1 MDALAAGGSDPASR
15 SPHHVRGTY
24 RLVVA
29 VFVAVWV
36 VAACSWA
43 WLNLPRGGEFT
54 HLQVSLTGAP
64 GVRHQVS
71 HSGTTTFS
79 ERDSHFVTA
88 SPTGVADLRLRLPS
102 PASHFIRIDA
112 GSEQPVRACRLD
124 AGTGAEAVRGG
135 RRSQW
140 VLIAVIPPLM
150 TLPLLQGLLSVAV
163 RYYPI

>member
-112 GSEQPVRACRLD
+112 ARNNRSAPAGLRRAPAPRQC
-124 AGTGAEAVRGG
+124 AAAGG
-135 RRSQW
+135 RNGS
-140 VLIAVIPPLM
+140 
-150 TLPLLQGLLSVAV
+150 
-163 RYYPI
+163 